1 MRDFI
6 PQIEP
11 WIDETELHYL
21 RQVIDSTYVT
31 EHDMTKRF
39 ESMIKEL
46 TDSSYAVSITN
57 GTAALFCCLKA
68 LDVGPGD
75 EVIVPNITFVASS
88 NAVIMAGATPVFCEI
103 NDRNFC
109 IDTTKIEELITDKT
123 KAIMPVHLYGQSCDI
138 EEVLRIADK
147 NRLFV
152 VEDAAQGVGV
162 KFNSKHTGNKTITCG
177 EGGMVLTESKE
188 LRDKVYQLK
197 NHGRLKKGQFVHEAI
212 GYNFAFTEMQAA
224 VGVAQLKKLSTIK
237 NRKREIYNI
246 YMDAFSG
253 VSNKLRPVWVD
264 EKCDP
269 VWWFTSFLT
278 DEKEALEKYLLSF
291 GVQTRKF
298 FCPLHMQPCYEGMG
312 FNRSDYSLSEEIYR
326 QGLSLPSAFNLSNEE
341 QMFIINKT
349 LEFYK

>member
-88 NAVIMAGATPVFCEI
+88 NAVIMAGATPVFCKI

-109 IDTTKIEELITDKT
+109 ID
-123 KAIMPVHLYGQSCDI
+123 
-138 EEVLRIADK
+138 
-147 NRLFV
+147 
-152 VEDAAQGVGV
+152 
-162 KFNSKHTGNKTITCG
+162 NKDRRT
-177 EGGMVLTESKE
+177 
-188 LRDKVYQLK
+188 Y
-197 NHGRLKKGQFVHEAI
+197 
-212 GYNFAFTEMQAA
+212 Y
-224 VGVAQLKKLSTIK
+224 
-237 NRKREIYNI
+237 
-246 YMDAFSG
+246 
-253 VSNKLRPVWVD
+253 
-264 EKCDP
+264 
-269 VWWFTSFLT
+269 
-278 DEKEALEKYLLSF
+278 
-291 GVQTRKF
+291 
-298 FCPLHMQPCYEGMG
+298 
-312 FNRSDYSLSEEIYR
+312 
-326 QGLSLPSAFNLSNEE
+326 
-341 QMFIINKT
+341 
-349 LEFYK
+349 

>member
-123 KAIMPVHLYGQSCDI
+123 NAGS
-138 EEVLRIADK
+138 
-147 NRLFV
+147 
-152 VEDAAQGVGV
+152 
-162 KFNSKHTGNKTITCG
+162 
-177 EGGMVLTESKE
+177 
-188 LRDKVYQLK
+188 
-197 NHGRLKKGQFVHEAI
+197 
-212 GYNFAFTEMQAA
+212 
-224 VGVAQLKKLSTIK
+224 
-237 NRKREIYNI
+237 
-246 YMDAFSG
+246 
-253 VSNKLRPVWVD
+253 PVWP
-264 EKCDP
+264 K
-269 VWWFTSFLT
+269 L
-278 DEKEALEKYLLSF
+278 
-291 GVQTRKF
+291 
-298 FCPLHMQPCYEGMG
+298 
-312 FNRSDYSLSEEIYR
+312 
-326 QGLSLPSAFNLSNEE
+326 
-341 QMFIINKT
+341 
-349 LEFYK
+349 